1 MTNKNN
7 PIFFDKDISLN
18 IIKNKKIGII
28 GYGNQGRA
36 QALNLRDSGLSIKVG
51 VRSIDSIEKDL
62 LMDDIVY
69 DSIESVSSWADI
81 ICVLVSDASIPI
93 VFNSKIKSHLN
104 ENDTI
109 LFSHGYN
116 ITYNLIQPPENVDV
130 IMVAPSGGG
139 QMVRDEYKK
148 GRGVPALLAIEQ
160 NFSGNALDTAKAYS
174 KAIGSARICSF
185 LSTFKEETETDLFGE
200 QALLT
205 GGLPMMIEKSL
216 KVLLEDGYSP
226 VVAWFVCYYEI
237 KMIVDLF
244 HEKGFDYLYNAIS
257 DTARYGGLKS
267 GNYLIDDEY
276 ENKLKNV
283 LDDIK
288 NGKFVKDLEANVDTL
303 KYKSLI
309 DSKSSDEISKI
320 MNVLFEK
327 TKKGK

>member
-1 MTNKNN
+1 MNN
-7 PIFFDKDISLN
+7 QTLFFDKDID
-18 IIKNKKIGII
+18 ITPIKNKKIGII

-36 QALNLRDSGLSIKVG
+36 QALNLRDYGVSIKVG

-62 LMDDIVY
+62 LKSDIVY
-69 DSIESVSSWADI
+69 DSIENVSSWANL
-81 ICVLVSDASIPI
+81 ICILVSDASIPE

-116 ITYNLIQPPENVDV
+116 VTYNLIKPPENVDV

-148 GRGVPALLAIEQ
+148 GSGVPALLAIDQ
-160 NFSGNALDTAKAYS
+160 NYSGDALDTAKAYS
-174 KAIGSARICSF
+174 KAIGSARVCSF

-200 QALLT
+200 QSLLT
-205 GGLPMMIEKSL
+205 GALPMMIEKSL

-226 VVAWFVCYYEI
+226 TVAWFVCYYEI

-244 HEKGFDYLYNAIS
+244 HEKGFGYLYNAIS
-257 DTARYGGLKS
+257 DTARFGGLKS

-276 ENKLKNV
+276 ENKLKNI
-283 LDDIK
+283 LSDIK
-288 NGKFVKDLEANVDTL
+288 NGNFVKDLKANVDTL
-303 KYKSLI
+303 KYKSSI

-327 TKKGK
+327 TKKGN

>member
-1 MTNKNN
+1 MRSNN
-7 PIFFDKDISLN
+7 TLFFDRDISLS

-36 QALNLRDSGLSIKVG
+36 QALNLKDSGLSIKVG
-51 VRSIDSIEKDL
+51 VRNINSIEKNL
-62 LMDDIVY
+62 LKSDIVY
-69 DSIESVSSWADI
+69 DSIENVSLWADI
-81 ICVLVSDASIPI
+81 ICMLVSDASIPGI
-93 VFNSKIKSHLN
+93 FNTKIKSHLN

-109 LFSHGYN
+109 LFSHGFS

-139 QMVRDEYKK
+139 QMVRNEFKK
-148 GRGVPALLAIEQ
+148 NRGVPALLAIEQ
-160 NFSGNALDTAKAYS
+160 NYSGNALDTAKAYS
-174 KAIGSARICSF
+174 KALGSARVCSF

-205 GGLPMMIEKSL
+205 GGLPLMIDKSL
-216 KVLLEDGYSP
+216 KVLLEEGYSP

-276 ENKLKNV
+276 ERKLKNI
-283 LDDIK
+283 LSDIK
-288 NGKFVKDLEANVDTL
+288 KGKFVKDLKHNVDTL
-303 KYKSLI
+303 KYKSSI

-320 MNVLFEK
+320 MNVLFDK
-327 TKKGK
+327 TKKRK

>member
-1 MTNKNN
+1 M
-7 PIFFDKDISLN
+7 
-18 IIKNKKIGII
+18 
-28 GYGNQGRA
+28 R
-36 QALNLRDSGLSIKVG
+36 R
-51 VRSIDSIEKDL
+51 
-62 LMDDIVY
+62 
-69 DSIESVSSWADI
+69 
-81 ICVLVSDASIPI
+81 
-93 VFNSKIKSHLN
+93 
-104 ENDTI
+104 
-109 LFSHGYN
+109 
-116 ITYNLIQPPENVDV
+116 
-130 IMVAPSGGG
+130 
-139 QMVRDEYKK
+139 EYKK
-148 GRGVPALLAIEQ
+148 GRGVPALLAIHQ
-160 NFSGNALDTAKAYS
+160 NFSGDALDVTKAYS
-174 KAIGSARICSF
+174 KAIGSTRVCAF

-205 GGLPMMIEKSL
+205 GSIPMAIDKSL

-276 ENKLKNV
+276 ENKLKNI
-283 LDDIK
+283 LKDIQ
-288 NGKFVKDLEANVDTL
+288 NGSFVKDLENNVDTL

-327 TKKGK
+327 SKNKE

>member
-1 MTNKNN
+1 MNN
-7 PIFFDKDISLN
+7 QTLFFDKDID
-18 IIKNKKIGII
+18 ITPIKNKKIGII

-36 QALNLRDSGLSIKVG
+36 QALNLRDYGVSIKVG

-62 LMDDIVY
+62 LKRDIVY
-69 DSIESVSSWADI
+69 DSIENVSSWANL
-81 ICVLVSDASIPI
+81 ICILVSDASIPE

-116 ITYNLIQPPENVDV
+116 VTYNLIQPPENVDV

-148 GRGVPALLAIEQ
+148 GSGVPALLAIDQ
-160 NFSGNALDTAKAYS
+160 NYSGDALDTAKAYS
-174 KAIGSARICSF
+174 KAIGSARVCSF

-200 QALLT
+200 QSLLT
-205 GGLPMMIEKSL
+205 GALPMMIEKSL

-226 VVAWFVCYYEI
+226 TVAWFVCYYEI

-244 HEKGFDYLYNAIS
+244 HEKGLGYLYNAIS
-257 DTARYGGLKS
+257 DTARFGGLKS

-276 ENKLKNV
+276 ENKLKNI
-283 LDDIK
+283 LSDIK
-288 NGKFVKDLEANVDTL
+288 NGNFVKDLKANVDTL
-303 KYKSLI
+303 KYKSSI

-327 TKKGK
+327 TKKGN

>member
-1 MTNKNN
+1 MQKGNN
-7 PIFFDKDISLN
+7 TIFFDKDISLN

-62 LMDDIVY
+62 LENDIVY
-69 DSIESVSSWADI
+69 DSIEDVSSWADI
-81 ICVLVSDASIPI
+81 VCVLVSDASIPT

-116 ITYNLIQPPENVDV
+116 ITYNLIQPPKNVDV

-160 NFSGNALDTAKAYS
+160 NFSGNALDNAKAYS

-205 GGLPMMIEKSL
+205 GGLPMIIEKSL

-226 VVAWFVCYYEI
+226 VVAWFVCYYEV

-244 HEKGFDYLYNAIS
+244 HEKGIEYLYKAIS
-257 DTARYGGLKS
+257 DTARYGGLKV
-267 GNYLIDDEY
+267 GDYLIDDEY
-276 ENKLKNV
+276 EIKLKKV
-283 LDDIK
+283 LSDIK
-288 NGKFVKDLEANVDTL
+288 TGEFKKDLEKN
-303 KYKSLI
+303 I
-309 DSKSSDEISKI
+309 DNRSYTSSINSKHVEEFSNI

-327 TKKGK
+327 NKNS

>member
-1 MTNKNN
+1 MRSNN
-7 PIFFDKDISLN
+7 TLFFDKDISLS

-36 QALNLRDSGLSIKVG
+36 QALNLKDSGLSIKVG
-51 VRSIDSIEKDL
+51 VRNINSIEKNL
-62 LMDDIVY
+62 LKSDIVY
-69 DSIESVSSWADI
+69 DSIENVSLWADI
-81 ICVLVSDASIPI
+81 ICMLVSDASIPGI
-93 VFNSKIKSHLN
+93 FNTKIKSHLN

-109 LFSHGYN
+109 LFSHGFS

-139 QMVRDEYKK
+139 QMVRNEFKK
-148 GRGVPALLAIEQ
+148 NRGVPALLAIEQ
-160 NFSGNALDTAKAYS
+160 NYSGNALDTAKAYS
-174 KAIGSARICSF
+174 KALGSARVCSF

-205 GGLPMMIEKSL
+205 GGLPLMIDKSL
-216 KVLLEDGYSP
+216 KVLLEEGYSP

-244 HEKGFDYLYNAIS
+244 HEKGFDYLFNAIS

-276 ENKLKNV
+276 ERKLKNI
-283 LDDIK
+283 LSDIK
-288 NGKFVKDLEANVDTL
+288 KGKFVKDLKHNVDTL
-303 KYKSLI
+303 KYKSSI

-320 MNVLFEK
+320 MNVLFDK
-327 TKKGK
+327 TKKRK

>member
-1 MTNKNN
+1 MNN
-7 PIFFDKDISLN
+7 QTLFFDKDIDISP
-18 IIKNKKIGII
+18 IVNKKIGII

-36 QALNLRDSGLSIKVG
+36 QALNLRDAGLSIKVG
-51 VRSIDSIEKDL
+51 VRNINSIEKDL
-62 LMDDIVY
+62 LKSDIVY
-69 DSIESVSSWADI
+69 DTIESVSSWADI
-81 ICVLVSDASIPI
+81 ICVLVSDTSIPE
-93 VFNSKIKSHLN
+93 VFNLKIKSQLN

-130 IMVAPSGGG
+130 VMVAPSGGG

-148 GRGVPALLAIEQ
+148 GSGVPALLAVKQ
-160 NFSGNALDTAKAYS
+160 NFSGKALETVKAYS
-174 KAIGSARICSF
+174 KVIGSARICSF

-216 KVLLEDGYSP
+216 KVLLEAGYSP
-226 VVAWFVCYYEI
+226 IVAWFVCYYEI

-276 ENKLKNV
+276 ENKLKNI
-283 LDDIK
+283 LSDIK
-288 NGKFVKDLEANVDTL
+288 NGNFVKDLKANVDTL
-303 KYKSLI
+303 KYKSSI

-320 MNVLFEK
+320 MNVLFLK
-327 TKKGK
+327 NMKGR

>member
-1 MTNKNN
+1 MRSNN
-7 PIFFDKDISLN
+7 TLFFDKDISLS

-36 QALNLRDSGLSIKVG
+36 QALNLKDSGLSIKVG
-51 VRSIDSIEKDL
+51 VRNINSIEKNL
-62 LMDDIVY
+62 LKSDIVY
-69 DSIESVSSWADI
+69 DSIENVSLWADI
-81 ICVLVSDASIPI
+81 ICMLVSDASIPS
-93 VFNSKIKSHLN
+93 VFNTKIKSHLN

-109 LFSHGYN
+109 LFSHGFS

-139 QMVRDEYKK
+139 QMVRNEFKK
-148 GRGVPALLAIEQ
+148 NRGVPALLAIEQ
-160 NFSGNALDTAKAYS
+160 NYSGNALDTAKAYS
-174 KAIGSARICSF
+174 KALGSARVCSF

-205 GGLPMMIEKSL
+205 GGIPLMIDKSL
-216 KVLLEDGYSP
+216 KVLLEEGYSP

-267 GNYLIDDEY
+267 GNYLIDVEY
-276 ENKLKNV
+276 ERKLKNI
-283 LDDIK
+283 LSDIK
-288 NGKFVKDLEANVDTL
+288 KGKFVKDLRNNVDTL
-303 KYKSLI
+303 KYKSSI

-320 MNVLFEK
+320 MNVLFDK
-327 TKKGK
+327 TKKRK

>member
-1 MTNKNN
+1 MRSNN
-7 PIFFDKDISLN
+7 TLFFDRDISLS

-36 QALNLRDSGLSIKVG
+36 QALNLKDSGLSIKVG
-51 VRSIDSIEKDL
+51 VRNINSIEKNL
-62 LMDDIVY
+62 LKSDIVY
-69 DSIESVSSWADI
+69 DSIENVSLWADI
-81 ICVLVSDASIPI
+81 ICMLVSDASIPGI
-93 VFNSKIKSHLN
+93 FNTKIKSHLN

-109 LFSHGYN
+109 LFSHGFS
-116 ITYNLIQPPENVDV
+116 ITYNLIQPPKNVDV

-139 QMVRDEYKK
+139 QMVRNEFKK
-148 GRGVPALLAIEQ
+148 NRGVPALLAIEQ
-160 NFSGNALDTAKAYS
+160 NYSGNALDTAKAYS
-174 KAIGSARICSF
+174 KALGSARVCSF

-205 GGLPMMIEKSL
+205 GGLPLMIDKSL
-216 KVLLEDGYSP
+216 KVLLEEGYSP

-276 ENKLKNV
+276 ERKLKNI
-283 LDDIK
+283 LSDIK
-288 NGKFVKDLEANVDTL
+288 KGKFVKDLKNNVDTL
-303 KYKSLI
+303 KYKSSI
-309 DSKSSDEISKI
+309 DSKSSDEITKI
-320 MNVLFEK
+320 MNVLFDK
-327 TKKGK
+327 TKKRK

>member
-1 MTNKNN
+1 MTNNN
-7 PIFFDKDISLN
+7 NLVFFDKDISLN

-36 QALNLRDSGLSIKVG
+36 QALNLRDSGQSIKVG
-51 VRSIDSIEKDL
+51 VRNIDSIEKDL
-62 LMDDIVY
+62 LKSDIVY
-69 DSIESVSSWADI
+69 DSIENVSSWADI
-81 ICVLVSDASIPI
+81 ICILVSDAYIPV

-104 ENDTI
+104 ENDI
-109 LFSHGYN
+109 VLFSHGYN
-116 ITYNLIQPPENVDV
+116 ITYNLIQPPKNVDV

-148 GRGVPALLAIEQ
+148 GRGVPALLAIDQ
-160 NFSGNALDTAKAYS
+160 NYSGNALDTAKAYS
-174 KAIGSARICSF
+174 KAIGSARVCSF

-200 QALLT
+200 QVLLT

-226 VVAWFVCYYEI
+226 IVAWFVCYYEI

-276 ENKLKNV
+276 ESKLKNV
-283 LDDIK
+283 LSEIK

-303 KYKSLI
+303 KYKSSI

-327 TKKGK
+327 TKKRN

>member
-1 MTNKNN
+1 MTNKSN
-7 PIFFDKDISLN
+7 PIFFDKDISVN

-36 QALNLRDSGLSIKVG
+36 QALNLRDSGLAIKVG
-51 VRSIDSIEKDL
+51 VRNINSIEKDL

-69 DSIESVSSWADI
+69 DSIENVSTWADI
-81 ICVLVSDASIPI
+81 ICILVSDASIPI
-93 VFNSKIKSHLN
+93 VFNTKIKSHLN
-104 ENDTI
+104 DNDTV

-116 ITYNLIQPPENVDV
+116 ITYNLIQLPKNIDV

-160 NFSGNALDTAKAYS
+160 NYSGNALDTAKAYS

-200 QALLT
+200 QVLLT

-226 VVAWFVCYYEI
+226 IVAWFVCYYEI

-244 HEKGFDYLYNAIS
+244 HEKGFDYLYSAIS

-276 ENKLKNV
+276 ERKLKNV
-283 LDDIK
+283 LSNIK
-288 NGKFVKDLEANVDTL
+288 NGKFAKDLEDNVDTL
-303 KYKSLI
+303 KYKSSI
-309 DSKSSDEISKI
+309 DSKSLDEISKI

-327 TKKGK
+327 TKNKE

>member
-1 MTNKNN
+1 MKTN
-7 PIFFDKDISLN
+7 IFKDQDIDLS
-18 IIKNKKIGII
+18 IIKNKKIAII

-36 QALNLRDSGLSIKVG
+36 QALNLKDSGIDVIVG
-51 VRSIDSIEKDL
+51 VRENSNSIKKVKNDDIDYGLIENVVAVSNIVCLLVPDSVASKVFVEKIEK
-62 LMDDIVY
+62 
-69 DSIESVSSWADI
+69 
-81 ICVLVSDASIPI
+81 
-93 VFNSKIKSHLN
+93 NLN
-104 ENDTI
+104 PGSTL

-116 ITYNLIQPPENVDV
+116 IHYNLINCSSKINI

-139 QMVRDEYKK
+139 AMVRNKYKN
-148 GRGVPALLAIEQ
+148 GSGVPALLAVEQ
-160 NFSGNALDTAKAYS
+160 NATGDALDMAKAYS
-174 KAIGSARICSF
+174 KAIGSSRICSF

-205 GGLPMMIEKSL
+205 GGIPMIIDKSL
-216 KVLLEDGYSP
+216 KVLLEAGYSP

-276 ENKLKNV
+276 ENKLKNI
-283 LDDIK
+283 LKDIQ
-288 NGKFVKDLEANVDTL
+288 NGSFVKDLEDNVDTL
-303 KYKSLI
+303 KYKSSI
-309 DSKSSDEISKI
+309 DSRCSDEISKI

-327 TKKGK
+327 TKNRK

>member
-1 MTNKNN
+1 MNN
-7 PIFFDKDISLN
+7 QTLFFDKDIDISP
-18 IIKNKKIGII
+18 IVNKKIGIV

-36 QALNLRDSGLSIKVG
+36 QALNLRDAGLSIKVG
-51 VRSIDSIEKDL
+51 VRNINSIEKDL
-62 LMDDIVY
+62 LKSDIVY
-69 DSIESVSSWADI
+69 DSIENVSSWADI
-81 ICVLVSDASIPI
+81 ICVLVSDTSIPE

-104 ENDTI
+104 DNDTI

-148 GRGVPALLAIEQ
+148 GSGVPALLAVKQ
-160 NFSGNALDTAKAYS
+160 NFSGKALETVKAYS

-216 KVLLEDGYSP
+216 KVLLEAGYSP

-276 ENKLKNV
+276 ENKLKNI
-283 LDDIK
+283 LKDIK
-288 NGKFVKDLEANVDTL
+288 NASFIKDLEENVDTL
-303 KYKSLI
+303 KYRPSI
-309 DSKSSDEISKI
+309 DSKSSNEISKT
-320 MNVLFEK
+320 MNILFKK
-327 TKKGK
+327 TKNKQ

>member
-1 MTNKNN
+1 MNN
-7 PIFFDKDISLN
+7 QTLFFDKDIDISP
-18 IIKNKKIGII
+18 IVNKKIGII

-36 QALNLRDSGLSIKVG
+36 QALNLRDAGLSIKVG
-51 VRSIDSIEKDL
+51 VRNINSIEKDL
-62 LMDDIVY
+62 LKSDIVY
-69 DSIESVSSWADI
+69 DTIESVSSWADI
-81 ICVLVSDASIPI
+81 ICVLVSDTSIPE
-93 VFNSKIKSHLN
+93 VFNLKIKSQLN

-130 IMVAPSGGG
+130 VMVAPSGGG

-148 GRGVPALLAIEQ
+148 GSGVPALLAVKQ
-160 NFSGNALDTAKAYS
+160 NFSGKALETVKAYS
-174 KAIGSARICSF
+174 KVIGSARICSF

-216 KVLLEDGYSP
+216 KVLLEAGYSP
-226 VVAWFVCYYEI
+226 IVAWFVCYYEI

-267 GNYLIDDEY
+267 GNYLIDNEY
-276 ENKLKNV
+276 ENKLKNI
-283 LDDIK
+283 LSDIK

-303 KYKSLI
+303 KYKSSI

-320 MNVLFEK
+320 MNVLFLK
-327 TKKGK
+327 NMKGR

>member
-1 MTNKNN
+1 MKNQTL
-7 PIFFDKDISLN
+7 FFDKDIDIN
-18 IIKNKKIGII
+18 PIKNKKIGII

-36 QALNLRDSGLSIKVG
+36 QALNLRDYGVSIKVG

-62 LMDDIVY
+62 LKSDIIY
-69 DSIESVSSWADI
+69 DSIENVSSWANL
-81 ICVLVSDASIPI
+81 ICILVSDASIPE
-93 VFNSKIKSHLN
+93 VFNSKIKSNLN
-104 ENDTI
+104 KNDTV

-148 GRGVPALLAIEQ
+148 GSGVPALLAIDQ
-160 NFSGNALDTAKAYS
+160 NYSGDALDTAKAYS
-174 KAIGSARICSF
+174 KAIGSARVCSF

-205 GGLPMMIEKSL
+205 GGLPKMIEKSL

-226 VVAWFVCYYEI
+226 TVAWFVCYYEI

-244 HEKGFDYLYNAIS
+244 HKKGFDYLYNAIS
-257 DTARYGGLKS
+257 DTARFGGLKS

-276 ENKLKNV
+276 ENKLKNI
-283 LDDIK
+283 LSDIK
-288 NGKFVKDLEANVDTL
+288 NGKFVKDLKANVDTL
-303 KYKSLI
+303 KYKSSI

-320 MNVLFEK
+320 MNILFKKIKKEK
-327 TKKGK
+327 

>member
-1 MTNKNN
+1 MTKKNN

-51 VRSIDSIEKDL
+51 VRSIDSIEKESL
-62 LMDDIVY
+62 ESNIVY
-69 DSIESVSSWADI
+69 DSIESVSFWADL
-81 ICVLVSDASIPI
+81 ICILVSDASIPV
-93 VFNSKIKSHLN
+93 VFNSKIKSYLN

-116 ITYNLIQPPENVDV
+116 IVYNLIQPPKNVDV

-148 GRGVPALLAIEQ
+148 GKGVPALLAIEQ

-174 KAIGSARICSF
+174 KAIGSAKTCSF

-205 GGLPMMIEKSL
+205 GGLPVMIEKTL

-226 VVAWFVCYYEI
+226 IVAWFVCYYEI

-244 HEKGFDYLYNAIS
+244 HEKGFDYLYSAIS

-276 ENKLKNV
+276 ERKLKKILSN
-283 LDDIK
+283 IK
-288 NGKFVKDLEANVDTL
+288 NGKFIKELDGNVDTL
-303 KYKSLI
+303 EYKSSI

-320 MNVLFEK
+320 MSVLF
-327 TKKGK
+327 TKDKNGR